1 MADSKKSQATKG
13 AGAGKTTGKVPTD
26 VAVKYPDLEALILG
40 TESMTN
46 EERDYWFQI
55 LPIMTDEQIQKLLG
69 ILTHEKEQLTK
80 LDSEYQ
86 SQLKKLDQKHTK
98 EIEEQDRR
106 KKREALKQQEAT
118 HEETEA
124 KAQEELLKKL
134 DQ

>member
-1 MADSKKSQATKG
+1 MIDPKI
-13 AGAGKTTGKVPTD
+13 TGKIPAD
-26 VAVKYPDLEALILG
+26 IAAKYPDLEALIMG
-40 TESMTN
+40 TESMTD

-55 LPIMTDEQIQKLLG
+55 LPIMTDEQIQKLIG

-86 SQLKKLDQKHTK
+86 DQIQKLDQKNMLEAK
-98 EIEEQDRR
+98 EHEQRA
-106 KKREALKQQEAT
+106 KREALKKQEAA
-118 HEETEA
+118 HEETES